1 MADFTIRP
9 FMSLCNRGDVKR
21 TQTAGMKPD
30 RSGGSVRLK
39 KPSISASPRLL
50 DRERQLSPEIAD
62 QQDQGGYDQ
71 HGREIK

>member
-30 RSGGSVRLK
+30 RSGGSIELK
-39 KPSISASPRLL
+39 ESSISASPRLL
-50 DRERQLSPEIAD
+50 HRERQLPPKIAD
-62 QQDQGGYDQ
+62 QQDQDGYDQ
-71 HGREIK
+71 QGREVK